1 MSLEQ
6 KLKDFLGAIEGPERC
21 GIITITGDIIE
32 LKNISPNPDSE
43 FAMESGPLEDTH
55 TCATWHT
62 HPTSG
67 PNLSVADYRAFV
79 AYPVLAHYVVSPSE
93 IWCFEMA
100 GDILVRR
107 KNTLK
112 ARQENDFDY
121 PARPPEGALP
131 AADPG

>member
-1 MSLEQ
+1 MTFESQ
-6 KLKDFLGAIEGPERC
+6 LKEFLGKIEGQERC
-21 GIITITGDIIE
+21 GIITVTGEILE
-32 LKNISPNPDSE
+32 LQNISAKPESE
-43 FAMESGPLEDTH
+43 FSMESGPLEHADTI
-55 TCATWHT
+55 ATWHT

-67 PNLSVADYRAFV
+67 PNLSVADYRAFR
-79 AYPVLAHYVVSPSE
+79 AYPALVHYVVSPSE
-93 IWCFEMA
+93 IWCFGMA

-131 AADPG
+131 ATDPG